1 MKIALTLKKIGYQLP
16 SSINPSSIWILLFIC
31 FAQYYTSTA
40 FIIPSP
46 LFSARMMPPILLH
59 RSAMEHFQRRMLIRS
74 PRSKKVASFTTCHLN
89 LAKTNIC
96 PIQPPRLERYHTS
109 RTDMI
114 SFHKRALQPNSP
126 FFHRRSF
133 TLQSKIGTDDEGGGR
148 TSTEDAFLENLRGS
162 ICDKILVQ
170 LPHRQGA
177 DSMADPP
184 LVILLG
190 VSGGCDSMALFHSLL
205 ALTTSSSSSENGY
218 ELSCKTKT
226 TSCQLHVVHFD
237 HQQRGEESNCD
248 HRLVEELCKENGIGF
263 HCFYWEDMLDVKF
276 CQESARDWRRTKS
289 IELMKGIIGCDD
301 KQGLIFTA
309 HHKDDSEET
318 MLLKIL
324 RGVHITNISG
334 MKILQRAS
342 EESDIYFAKPML
354 NVRKCEIIDFLTSRN
369 LQWREDESNASDKYL
384 RNRVRNELI
393 PLLNDLVG
401 GQSVLESRLKNA
413 EEQSRKLK
421 RDISLRIDDQLP
433 HSISSDGSSTVFRL
447 PDNQGELSVLEEE
460 ALFRWVG
467 IASNNIVALSYE
479 KLNAICQQIVN
490 YPDRRQWKIG
500 IGENWDVARNGNVLM
515 LVNNLRIDDEEN
527 VNGTNTEWTLS
538 FIDGLD
544 SSSTAQSSHHLSIH
558 VPLSSNGIAQ
568 FVLHKAR
575 GNASLKFLPPWRK
588 GGSEMKVK
596 EFLRGQRVSLHRR
609 DEAPLLCIQTG
620 NAVKIA
626 AVFVESDEKGANGRW
641 VIHSDF
647 DTNSHPTSDGIIRR
661 DIVLIKSLPVLK

>member
-1 MKIALTLKKIGYQLP
+1 MKIALTLKKIGYQIP
-16 SSINPSSIWILLFIC
+16 SSTQQRLIWISLFIC

-46 LFSARMMPPILLH
+46 LFSERMMPPILRH
-59 RSAMEHFQRRMLIRS
+59 RSAMEGFQRRLLIRS
-74 PRSKKVASFTTCHLN
+74 YRSMKLASVITCHLD
-89 LAKTNIC
+89 LAKTNIR
-96 PIQPPRLERYHTS
+96 PIQPPHLQRYLTS
-109 RTDMI
+109 KTYMI
-114 SFHKRALQPNSP
+114 SSP

-133 TLQSKIGTDDEGGGR
+133 TLQSKIGTDDEGGGK
-148 TSTEDAFLENLRGS
+148 TSTEDDFLDNLRRS
-162 ICDKILVQ
+162 ICDQILTQ

-177 DSMADPP
+177 DSSADPP

-190 VSGGCDSMALFHSLL
+190 VSGGCDSVALFHSVL
-205 ALTTSSSSSENGY
+205 ALTTSTSSSENGF
-218 ELSCKTKT
+218 EISCKRKT

-237 HQQRGEESNCD
+237 HQQRGEQSNCD
-248 HRLVEELCKENGIGF
+248 RRLVEELCKEHGIEF
-263 HCFYWEDMLDVKF
+263 HCFYWNDMLDRGAKF
-276 CQESARDWRRTKS
+276 SQESARDWRRTKS
-289 IELMKGIIGCDD
+289 IELLKDIIGCDD

-318 MLLKIL
+318 MLLKLL

-334 MKILQRAS
+334 MEILQRAS

-354 NVRKCEIIDFLTSRN
+354 NVRKCEINDFLTSRN
-369 LQWREDESNASDKYL
+369 LEWREDESNASDKYL
-384 RNRVRNELI
+384 RNRVRNELM

-421 RDISLRIDDQLP
+421 RDISLRIDDQLS
-433 HSISSDGSSTVFRL
+433 HSISSDAGSTIFRL
-447 PDNQGELSVLEEE
+447 PDNEGELSVLEEE

-467 IASNNIVALSYE
+467 IASNNIAALSYE

-515 LVNNLRIDDEEN
+515 LVNNLRIYDEEN
-527 VNGTNTEWTLS
+527 VNVTNTEWTLS
-538 FIDGLD
+538 SIDDMDPGSATL
-544 SSSTAQSSHHLSIH
+544 SSHHLSIH
-558 VPLSSNGIAQ
+558 VPLSCNDIEPQ
-568 FVLHKAR
+568 FVLDKAK

-596 EFLRGQRVSLHRR
+596 EFLRGQKVSLHRR

-620 NAVKIA
+620 NALRIA
-626 AVFVESDEKGANGRW
+626 AVFVESDEKGASGRW

-647 DTNSHPTSDGIIRR
+647 DTNYHPTSDDIIRR
-661 DIVLIKSLPVLK
+661 EIVLIKSLL